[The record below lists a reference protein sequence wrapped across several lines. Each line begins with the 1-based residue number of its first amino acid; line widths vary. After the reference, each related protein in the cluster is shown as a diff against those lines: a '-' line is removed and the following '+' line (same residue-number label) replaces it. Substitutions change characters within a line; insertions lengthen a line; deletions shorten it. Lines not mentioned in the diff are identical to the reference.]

1 MLIKFPHYRQLD
13 AMDCGPTCLRMISKH
28 YGRSYTLQ
36 TLRQQSFI
44 TREGVS
50 MLGISD
56 AAEHI
61 GFRTQGVR
69 ISFKQLVEDTPMPCI
84 LHWNQNHFVVCYKI
98 NEEKNIWGKKTG
110 NYKIYISDPASGQA
124 VFSKEEFLKCWLS
137 TRKNNEDKGTVLLLY
152 TTPSFYDAEDE
163 KKKSKINLHYFL
175 RYLMPHRSQ
184 IFQLIVAMVV
194 TSGLSLIFPFLSQ
207 TMVDAGIGNHNLSLI
222 TLILI
227 AQLVLFLTQM
237 GIEFL
242 RSWIMLHTT
251 TRINISLIS
260 DFLIKLMRLP
270 LGYFDTKMF
279 GDIMQRIGDHSR
291 IQSFLTGTSINVMFS
306 FANFIIFGV
315 ILAYYNLLIL
325 GIFLVGNTLYVLW
338 VISFL
343 HYRRELDQRRF
354 SQASADQSNMVELI
368 TGMQE
373 IKLTNSEKQKR
384 WRWERIQVKLFKINM
399 KGLALGQYQQIGSSF
414 FNQSTSLIIS
424 YIAARSVVEG
434 QMTLGMMMSL
444 SYIIGQLSAPISQ
457 FIGFAQSL
465 QDAKISLERLSEIHN
480 KEDEEDLADIKI
492 TDLPDDK
499 TIHIKDLWF
508 SYDGA
513 DRDYVLE
520 DITLDIPQN
529 KTTAIV
535 GTSGSGKTTLIKL
548 LLGFYSPNKGTILID
563 QAPLKNINSR
573 VWRQKTGVVMQEG
586 YIFSDTITGNIAVG
600 EEENIDKTKL
610 LDAVRV
616 ANIREHIESL
626 PLGYNTKIGMEGKG
640 VSQGQKQRLIIAR
653 AVYKNPAY
661 LFFDEATNSLD
672 ATNER
677 QIMDNLAEFNKNKT
691 VVIVAHR
698 LSTVQ
703 HADNIVVLDKGRIV
717 EQGTHKVLTD
727 KKGVYYQLV
736 RNQLELGN

>member
-1 MLIKFPHYRQLD
+1 MRLKFPHYRQLD
-13 AMDCGPTCLRMISKH
+13 AMDCGPTCLRMIAKH

-69 ISFKQLVEDTPMPCI
+69 LSFEQLVKDVPLPCI

-98 NEEKNIWGKKTG
+98 KEEKNIWGKKTG
-110 NYKIYISDPASGQA
+110 DYKIYISDPAQNQA
-124 VFSKEEFLKCWLS
+124 VFSKEEFLKCWIS
-137 TRKNNEDKGTVLLLY
+137 TRTNNEDKGTALVLY
-152 TTPSFYDAEDE
+152 TTPAFYDAEDE
-163 KKKSKINLHYFL
+163 KAKSKVNL
-175 RYLMPHRSQ
+175 RYFARYLIPHRSQ
-184 IFQLIVAMVV
+184 LLQLVLAMVV

-207 TMVDAGIGNHNLSLI
+207 AMVDAGIGNHNLNLI

-227 AQLVLFLTQM
+227 AQLVLFFTQM

-242 RSWIMLHTT
+242 RSWIVLHTT

-279 GDIMQRIGDHSR
+279 GDIMQRIGDHGR
-291 IQSFLTGTSINVMFS
+291 IQSFLTGTSISVVFS
-306 FANFIIFGV
+306 FANFIIFGF
-315 ILAYYNLLIL
+315 ILAYYNLTIL
-325 GIFLVGNTLYVLW
+325 GIFLLGNTLYVLW
-338 VISFL
+338 VLAFL
-343 HYRRELDQRRF
+343 KYRRELDQRRF

-373 IKLTNSEKQKR
+373 IKLSNSEKQKR
-384 WRWERIQVKLFKINM
+384 WKWERIQVKLFKISM
-399 KGLALGQYQQIGSSF
+399 KGLALGQYQQLGSSF
-414 FNQSTSLIIS
+414 FNQATSLTIS

-465 QDAKISLERLSEIHN
+465 QDAKISLERLGEIHN
-480 KEDEEDLADIKI
+480 KEDEEDLAEMRISE
-492 TDLPDDK
+492 LPENK

-520 DITLDIPQN
+520 DINLEIPQN

-535 GTSGSGKTTLIKL
+535 GASGSGKTTLIKL
-548 LLGFYSPNKGTILID
+548 LLGFYPLNKGTISID
-563 QAPLKNINSR
+563 KVPLKNINNR

-586 YIFSDTITGNIAVG
+586 YIFSDTIAGNIAVG
-600 EEENIDKTKL
+600 DEIIDKKKL
-610 LDAVRV
+610 LKAVEI
-616 ANIREHIESL
+616 ANIREHIDSL

-653 AVYKNPAY
+653 AVYKEPDF

-677 QIMDNLAEFNKNKT
+677 IIMDNLTEYNKNKT

-717 EQGTHKVLTD
+717 EQGTHKELTALR
-727 KKGVYYQLV
+727 GVYYQLV
-736 RNQLELGN
+736 KNQLELGQ

>member
-1 MLIKFPHYRQLD
+1 MTFPHYRQLD
-13 AMDCGPTCLRMISKH
+13 AMDCGPTCLRMVAKH

-36 TLRQQSFI
+36 TLREKSFI

-50 MLGISD
+50 MLGLSE
-56 AAEHI
+56 AAENI

-69 ISFKQLVEDTPMPCI
+69 VSFEQLVEDVPLPCI

-98 NEEKNIWGKKTG
+98 KEEKDFWGKKTG
-110 NYKIYISDPASGQA
+110 GYKIYISDPAQNQA

-137 TRKNNEDKGTVLLLY
+137 TRKDNEDKGTALILY
-152 TTPSFYDAEDE
+152 TSPSFYDSKDE
-163 KKKSKINLHYFL
+163 KSKPKVGLKYFF
-175 RYLMPHRSQ
+175 RYLIPYRQQ
-184 IFQLIVAMVV
+184 IIQLVIAMIAI
-194 TSGLSLIFPFLSQ
+194 SGLQLIFPFLSQ
-207 TMVDAGIGNHNLSLI
+207 AMVDAGIGNHNLSLI

-227 AQLVLFLTQM
+227 AQLILFFTQM
-237 GIEFL
+237 GIEFI
-242 RSWIMLHTT
+242 RSWIVLHTT

-270 LGYFDTKMF
+270 LGFFDTKMF
-279 GDIMQRIGDHSR
+279 GDIMQRIGDHGR
-291 IQSFLTGTSINVMFS
+291 IQSFLTGTSISVLFS
-306 FANFIIFGV
+306 FANFIIFGFV
-315 ILAYYNLLIL
+315 LAYYNLLIL
-325 GIFLVGNTLYVLW
+325 GIFLLGNTLYILW
-338 VISFL
+338 VLSFL
-343 HYRRELDQRRF
+343 RYRRELDQRRF
-354 SQASADQSNMVELI
+354 SQASTDQSNLVELI

-373 IKLTNSEKQKR
+373 IKLSNSEKQKR
-384 WRWERIQVKLFKINM
+384 WRWERIQVKLYKISM
-399 KGLALGQYQQIGSSF
+399 KGLALGQYQQLGSSF
-414 FNQSTSLIIS
+414 FSQATSLTVT

-465 QDAKISLERLSEIHN
+465 QDAKISLERLGEIHN
-480 KEDEEDLADIKI
+480 KEDEENLDEIRI
-492 TDLPDDK
+492 SELPNDK

-535 GTSGSGKTTLIKL
+535 GASGSGKTTLIKL
-548 LLGFYSPNKGTILID
+548 LLGFYPLNKGTISID
-563 QAPLKNINSR
+563 KVPLKNINNR
-573 VWRQKTGVVMQEG
+573 LWRQKTGVVMQDG
-586 YIFSDTITGNIAVG
+586 YIFSDTIAGNIAVG
-600 EEENIDKTKL
+600 DEIIDKEKL
-610 LDAVRV
+610 LKAVEI
-616 ANIREHIESL
+616 ANIREHIDSL

-653 AVYKNPAY
+653 AVYKNPDF

-677 QIMDNLAEFNKNKT
+677 IIMDNLTEYNKDKT

-717 EQGTHKVLTD
+717 EQGTHKELTAM
-727 KKGVYYQLV
+727 KGVYYQLV
-736 RNQLELGN
+736 KNQLELGQ

>member
-1 MLIKFPHYRQLD
+1 MKLNFPHYRQLD
-13 AMDCGPTCLRMISKH
+13 AMDCGPTCLRMIAKH

-36 TLRQQSFI
+36 TLRHQSFI

-69 ISFKQLVEDTPMPCI
+69 VSFEQLVEEVPLPCV

-98 NEEKNIWGKKTG
+98 KEEKTFWGKKTG
-110 NYKIYISDPASGQA
+110 DYKIYISDPAQNQA
-124 VFSKEEFLKCWLS
+124 VFNKEEFLKCWLS
-137 TRKNNEDKGTVLLLY
+137 TRTNNEDKGTALILY
-152 TTPSFYDAEDE
+152 TTPAFYDAEDE
-163 KKKSKINLHYFL
+163 KTKSKVNL
-175 RYLMPHRSQ
+175 RYFARYLIPHRSQ
-184 IFQLIVAMVV
+184 ILQLVLAMIV

-207 TMVDAGIGNHNLSLI
+207 AMVDAGIGNHNLNLI

-227 AQLVLFLTQM
+227 AQLVLFFTQM

-242 RSWIMLHTT
+242 RSWIVLHTT

-279 GDIMQRIGDHSR
+279 GDIMQRIGDHGR
-291 IQSFLTGTSINVMFS
+291 IQSFLTGTSISVVFS
-306 FANFIIFGV
+306 FANFIIFGF
-315 ILAYYNLLIL
+315 ILAYYNLTIL
-325 GIFLVGNTLYVLW
+325 GIFLLGNTLYVLW
-338 VISFL
+338 VLAFL
-343 HYRRELDQRRF
+343 RYRRELDQRRF

-373 IKLTNSEKQKR
+373 IKLSNSEKQKR
-384 WRWERIQVKLFKINM
+384 WKWERIQVKLFKIST
-399 KGLALGQYQQIGSSF
+399 KGLALGQYQQLGSSF
-414 FNQSTSLIIS
+414 FNQATSLTIS

-465 QDAKISLERLSEIHN
+465 QDAKISLERLGEIHN
-480 KEDEEDLADIKI
+480 KEDEEDLDEIRI
-492 TDLPDDK
+492 SDLPDNK

-520 DITLDIPQN
+520 NINLDIPQH

-535 GTSGSGKTTLIKL
+535 GASGSGKTTLIKL
-548 LLGFYSPNKGTILID
+548 LLGFYPLNKGATSID
-563 QAPLKNINSR
+563 KVPLKNINNR

-586 YIFSDTITGNIAVG
+586 YIFSDTIAGNIAVG
-600 EEENIDKTKL
+600 EEVIDKEKL
-610 LDAVRV
+610 LKAVEI
-616 ANIREHIESL
+616 ANIREHIDSL

-653 AVYKNPAY
+653 AVYKGPDF

-677 QIMDNLAEFNKNKT
+677 VIMDNLTEFNKNKT

-717 EQGTHKVLTD
+717 EQGTHKELTAQ
-727 KKGVYYQLV
+727 KGVYYQLV
-736 RNQLELGN
+736 KNQLELGQ